1 MARSITLKGFKEYES
16 RLKNG
21 GKQLRQLADLEA
33 SASAQNIARGAR
45 TKARVN
51 DGTLRASIN
60 PDKVK
65 IGVYEVKASADYAAY
80 IEFGTKSK
88 VKVPA
93 DLQNYAKQF
102 QGKGT
107 GTAEQAKAFIYEWC
121 RKKNIPEERW
131 FFIYILIMTNG
142 IEARPFLFPSVEE
155 ERPKFFERIR
165 QALADL

>member
-1 MARSITLKGFKEYES
+1 M
-16 RLKNG
+16 
-21 GKQLRQLADLEA
+21 
-33 SASAQNIARGAR
+33 
-45 TKARVN
+45 
-51 DGTLRASIN
+51 
-60 PDKVK
+60 
-65 IGVYEVKASADYAAY
+65 KASADYAAY

-88 VKVPA
+88 VQVPA

-107 GTAEQAKAFIYEWC
+107 GTNPKEFIYEWC

-131 FFIYILIMTNG
+131 FFIYISIMRNG
-142 IEARPFLFPSVEE
+142 INAQPFLFPSVEE